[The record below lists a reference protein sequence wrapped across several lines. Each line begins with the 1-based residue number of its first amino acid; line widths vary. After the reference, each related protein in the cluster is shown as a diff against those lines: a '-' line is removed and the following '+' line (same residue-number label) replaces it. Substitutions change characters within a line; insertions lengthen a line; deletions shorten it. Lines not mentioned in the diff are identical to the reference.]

1 MQEVLRIVDVTKK
14 SEKSQG
20 DLRGYNLEVCRGE
33 IVYVYGPA
41 GSGIRTLFELL
52 DTDRDTTDGKVLRPD
67 GPANGI
73 YISQEGKNLIENL
86 TVAEN
91 MEIESGRPLYGIY
104 RRKQVS
110 RRAERY
116 LEESGLSIR
125 ADMRVRKLT
134 QTQKHLLSIVKA
146 RMQHASLVVLDC
158 TTMTYEEQEIPQLAA
173 LLCRYRDQ
181 GVSFLILSER
191 RGELTKISDRVQ
203 RMSRGRDL
211 MEWYGSQLEELLANR
226 QVKDKGE
233 LRDSSEAVH
242 RDKEFEGILD
252 LMGETGSSLQDRL
265 RIIRSNN
272 RLTWQQNVR
281 LPDFPADRIC
291 VEGAVLIPRKSALM
305 LCENMTDR
313 ENVLM
318 TIQHR
323 VSGRLLL
330 PVRRSMEDN
339 VMARFHEVTNI
350 EGDRTPV
357 ADLTLVERK
366 ILSAYRWELSKP
378 QTMLFENPFWGMD
391 LSEEEKFLIY
401 LRHLKKVGIRVILF
415 SGVLSEIDRCCE
427 RIICP

>member
-52 DTDRDTTDGKVLRPD
+52 DTDRNTTDGKVL
-67 GPANGI
+67 GPAGSADSI
-73 YISQEGKNLIENL
+73 YISQEGRNLIENL

-104 RRKQVS
+104 RNKQVVGK
-110 RRAERY
+110 AERY

-125 ADMRVRKLT
+125 ADMCVRELT

-191 RGELTKISDRVQ
+191 RGELAKISDRVQ

-211 MEWYGSQLEELLANR
+211 MEWYGRELEELTANR
-226 QVKDKGE
+226 PGSDKSGF
-233 LRDSSEAVH
+233 RDSSEAA
-242 RDKEFEGILD
+242 DGEKSFEGILD
-252 LMGETGSSLQDRL
+252 LMGETGRSLQDRL
-265 RIIRSNN
+265 RTIRREN

-281 LPDFPADRIC
+281 LPDFPEDRFC
-291 VEGAVLIPRKSALM
+291 VDGAVLIPRKSALM
-305 LCENMTDR
+305 LCENMTVR

-318 TIQHR
+318 SIPRR
-323 VSGRLLL
+323 VSGGLLL

-350 EGDRTPV
+350 EGDKTPV
-357 ADLTLVERK
+357 AGLSLVEKK
-366 ILSAYRWELSKP
+366 ILSACRWELSKP
-378 QTMLFENPFWGMD
+378 KTMLFENPFWGMD
-391 LSEEEKFLIY
+391 LSEEEEFLVY
-401 LRHLKKVGIRVILF
+401 LRHLKKDGIRVILF
-415 SGVLSEIDRCCE
+415 SGVLSEIDRWCE